1 MILSWSELDVQGR
14 ARFRVATAFLEG
26 RLAEPKTVDW
36 ALRLRPDRQIER
48 TAIFDLVAGPG
59 AQQLREPYATA
70 WPLILESWSYRTP
83 EGSPASTLQQLRRR
97 LQRGDRSGRLID
109 EIAGLVSPRLETKPL
124 QVGPRLSDRKPR
136 RPKKFSDLLSAS
148 LTSAS
153 LLFGFQNNR
162 IDLSLDEI
170 ADAAFLYA
178 LASALISAI
187 DRGLYIARR
196 IYGDNEDDWY
206 ADASP
211 LRVYFVPPEIGVNDR
226 DGPGGRVF
234 EPDAATPGMGPAVKL
249 LDAVLQRMAKLDAG
263 TARSVLGRWRYSN
276 MTIYRRLWAA
286 AARDA
291 KTVAAAESGEF
302 LTALDDSDF
311 WNFPSLPEFAELR
324 AVRFRDFEPDTQVAI
339 ASRLRKGLPRK
350 YFPNNLDAG
359 EIRTA
364 RRGFSAMELRR
375 IEIAGGV
382 LPAQERDWLLEA
394 IRECPGLEKMTIDSG
409 FRDPWVRPN
418 FRARTPRKT
427 QFDQLE
433 GEIRLRALE
442 DQLSRETSADHAS
455 GWLRQPGRAVL
466 VLGDLQ
472 AAASLVDRFPHVWDR
487 LGHIHSWSVS
497 QPDTDQQRDARSE
510 ANRVL
515 ALMNRLSDATVE
527 AAIHGIC
534 HWLYMWSKHVIGSE
548 LGRQVWLRAWPAAVK
563 VTNAADPGD
572 DRGLSDPTVRSGDKG
587 RAPEEIDAFHLP
599 VRKLLRVFL
608 ELFRFTEEIGDP
620 FRNGGLFTQM
630 RDRALAAPGRSGLIA
645 RCQLTQRLTDFLR
658 VDPAWTRQKLVEPLL
673 MDDDDS
679 VALWRAVASAWID
692 SEALAIIGEEA
703 SRKIFDDRLSKDAR
717 KDLVSRL
724 VLEGLDAFKDR
735 RNPSVSQARISQ
747 TLRAADDEV
756 REWAALEVRQFQEY
770 AFKEGQDPRALGNSF
785 RSNIKPFL
793 ERVWPQE
800 RSLATGSV
808 SHHFA
813 CIPPVSGDAFAE
825 AVHEIERFLI
835 PFDCSSMLGYGFYE
849 GDMSEELGIPRLSDA
864 IDDSQ
869 KARAF
874 LHLLDLTIRDSET
887 AVVPNDLGAA
897 LDRIESQAPKLK
909 SDSAFR
915 RLAVAA
921 RR

>member
-1 MILSWSELDVQGR
+1 MIHSWSELDVQGR
-14 ARFRVATAFLEG
+14 ARFRAATAFLED
-26 RLAEPKTVDW
+26 RLAEPETVDW

-48 TAIFDLVAGPG
+48 TAIFELVAGPG
-59 AQQLREPYATA
+59 AQRLREPYATA
-70 WPLILESWSYRTP
+70 WPLILESWSFRAT
-83 EGSPASTLQQLRRR
+83 EGSPTSALQQLRSR
-97 LQRGDRSGRLID
+97 LERGDRSGGLID
-109 EIAGLVSPRLETKPL
+109 EIADLVAPRLEVKPP
-124 QVGPRLSDRKPR
+124 QVGPWLSDRRRR
-136 RPKKFSDLLSAS
+136 RPKKFSDLLSAN

-153 LLFGFQNNR
+153 LLFGFHNNR
-162 IDLSLDEI
+162 IDLGLDETS
-170 ADAAFLYA
+170 DAAFLHA
-178 LASALISAI
+178 LANALISVI

-196 IYGDNEDDWY
+196 VYGDNEGDWY

-211 LRVYFVPPEIGVNDR
+211 LRVYFAPPEIGVNDW

-249 LDAVLQRMAKLDAG
+249 LDAVLHRIARLDAG
-263 TARSVLGRWRYSN
+263 TARSILGRWRYSD

-286 AARDA
+286 AARDSE
-291 KTVAAAESGEF
+291 TVSAPEVGEF
-302 LTALDDSDF
+302 LTVLDNSDF

-455 GWLRQPGRAVL
+455 DWLRQPGRAAL
-466 VLGDLQ
+466 ILRDLQ

-534 HWLYMWSKHVIGSE
+534 HWLYMWSEHVIGTE

-563 VTNAADPGD
+563 VTNEADPAD
-572 DRGLSDPTVRSGDKG
+572 DKGLSDPTVRIGGKE
-587 RAPEEIDAFHLP
+587 RAPEDIDAYHFP
-599 VRKLLRVFL
+599 VGKLLRVFL

-620 FRNGGLFTQM
+620 FRNGRLFTQM
-630 RDRALAAPGRSGLIA
+630 RDCALAAPERSGLIA
-645 RCQLTQRLTDFLR
+645 RRQLTQRLSDFLQ
-658 VDPAWTRQKLVEPLL
+658 VDPAWTRQKLVKPLL
-673 MDDDDS
+673 MDDDES

-692 SEALAIIGEEA
+692 SEALGIIGEEA
-703 SRKIFDDRLSKDAR
+703 SRKILDDRLGKDAR
-717 KDLVSRL
+717 KNLVSCL
-724 VLEGLDAFKDR
+724 VVEGLDAFKDR
-735 RNPSVSQARISQ
+735 REPSVAQVRISQ
-747 TLRAADDEV
+747 TLRSADNKI
-756 REWAALEVRQFQEY
+756 REWAAFEVRQFQEY
-770 AFKEGQDPRALGNSF
+770 AFKKGQDPRALGNSF

-800 RSLATGSV
+800 RSLATGGV
-808 SHHFA
+808 SHHLA
-813 CIPPVSGDAFAE
+813 CVPAVSGDAFAE

-835 PFDCSSMLGYGFYE
+835 PFDCSSMFSYGFYE
-849 GDMSEELGIPRLSDA
+849 GDLSEGMGIPRLSDA

-874 LHLLDLTIRDSET
+874 LRLLDLTIRDSET
-887 AVVPNDLGAA
+887 AVVPSDLGAA
-897 LDRIESQAPKLK
+897 LERIESLAPKLR
-909 SDSAFR
+909 SSPAFR
-915 RLAVAA
+915 RLVAAA

>member
-1 MILSWSELDVQGR
+1 MQSR
-14 ARFRVATAFLEG
+14 ARFRAATAFLEG
-26 RLAEPKTVDW
+26 RLAEPETVDW

-48 TAIFDLVAGPG
+48 TAIFELVAGPG
-59 AQQLREPYATA
+59 AQRLREPYATA

-109 EIAGLVSPRLETKPL
+109 EIADLVAPRLEAKPL
-124 QVGPRLSDRKPR
+124 RVDTWSSDRKPR

-153 LLFGFQNNR
+153 LLFGFHNHR
-162 IDLSLDEI
+162 VDLGLDEI
-170 ADAAFLYA
+170 TDAAFLHA

-187 DRGLYIARR
+187 DRGIFIARR

-206 ADASP
+206 ANASP
-211 LRVYFVPPEIGVNDR
+211 LRVYFVPPEIGVNDW
-226 DGPGGRVF
+226 DGPGGRIF
-234 EPDAATPGMGPAVKL
+234 EPDAATRGMGPAVKL

-263 TARSVLGRWRYSN
+263 TSRSVLGRLRYSD
-276 MTIYRRLWAA
+276 MAIYQRLWAA
-286 AARDA
+286 AARDSE
-291 KTVAAAESGEF
+291 TVSALEVGEF

-311 WNFPSLPEFAELR
+311 WNFPSFPEFAELR
-324 AVRFRDFEPDTQVAI
+324 AVRFRDFEPEIQAAI
-339 ASRLRKGLPRK
+339 ISRLRKGPPRK
-350 YFPNNLDAG
+350 YFPRNLDAE

-364 RRGFSAMELRR
+364 RRSFSAMELRR

-382 LPAQERDWLLEA
+382 LPALDRDWLLEA
-394 IRECPGLEKMTIDSG
+394 IDEFPGLEKMSIDGG

-418 FRARTPRKT
+418 FGPRAPRKT
-427 QFDQLE
+427 PFDQLD
-433 GEIRLRALE
+433 GEARLRALE
-442 DQLSRETSADHAS
+442 DQLARETSADRAS
-455 GWLRQPGRAVL
+455 DWLRQPGRAVL
-466 VLGDLQ
+466 ILRDFQ

-497 QPDTDQQRDARSE
+497 QPDTDQQRDARWE

-534 HWLYMWSKHVIGSE
+534 HWLYMWSEHVIGTE

-563 VTNAADPGD
+563 VTNEADPAD
-572 DRGLSDPTVRSGDKG
+572 DKGLSDPTVGIGGKE
-587 RAPEEIDAFHLP
+587 RAPEDIDAFHVP
-599 VRKLLRVFL
+599 VGKLLRVFL
-608 ELFRFTEEIGDP
+608 ELFRFTEESGNP
-620 FRNGGLFTQM
+620 FRSGSLFTQM
-630 RDRALAAPGRSGLIA
+630 RDYALAAPGRSGLIA
-645 RCQLTQRLTDFLR
+645 RRQLTQRLSDFLQ
-658 VDPAWTRQKLVEPLL
+658 VDPAWTRQKLVKPLL
-673 MDDDDS
+673 MDDDES

-692 SEALAIIGEEA
+692 SEALGIIGEEA
-703 SRKIFDDRLSKDAR
+703 SRKVLDDRLGKDAR
-717 KDLVSRL
+717 KSLVSCL
-724 VLEGLDAFKDR
+724 VVEGLDAFKDR
-735 RNPSVSQARISQ
+735 REPSVAQVRISQ
-747 TLRAADDEV
+747 TLRAADNKI
-756 REWAALEVRQFQEY
+756 REWAAFEVRQFQEY
-770 AFKEGQDPRALGNSF
+770 AFKKGQDPRALGNSF

-800 RSLATGSV
+800 RSLATGGV
-808 SHHFA
+808 SHHLA
-813 CIPPVSGDAFAE
+813 CVPAVSGDAFAD

-835 PFDCSSMLGYGFYE
+835 PFDCSSMLSYGFYE
-849 GDMSEELGIPRLSDA
+849 GDLSKEMGIPRLSDA

-874 LHLLDLTIRDSET
+874 LRLLDLTIRDSET
-887 AVVPNDLGAA
+887 AVIPSDLGAA
-897 LDRIESQAPKLK
+897 LDRIERQAPKLK
-909 SDSAFR
+909 SDPAFR